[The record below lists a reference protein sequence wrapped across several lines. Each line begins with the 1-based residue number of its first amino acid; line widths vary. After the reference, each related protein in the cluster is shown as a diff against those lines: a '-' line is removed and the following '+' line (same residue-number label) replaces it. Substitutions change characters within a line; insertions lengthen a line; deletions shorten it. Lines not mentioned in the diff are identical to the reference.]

1 MDACWTF
8 SPPRKTAITFLTSVH
23 LRWSSSKSLET
34 FEVPLPT
41 ARRFRCPRCGS
52 VVEICSPCDRNNVYC
67 SEECASQTRTER
79 HREANQRYQR
89 DPIGNLKNRQRQ
101 QRFRAKQKQ
110 LQEKVTE
117 QCLVSIADSRIIT
130 VNQNKH
136 VTEQTKEVIH
146 KQVRRAKTLEQLLS
160 AVEDSI
166 HCSFCGQECAPYVRH
181 QSIGKS
187 RLRFRVTPG

>member
-1 MDACWTF
+1 M
-8 SPPRKTAITFLTSVH
+8 
-23 LRWSSSKSLET
+23 
-34 FEVPLPT
+34 PLPT
-41 ARRFRCPRCGS
+41 ARRFRCPRCGA

-67 SEECASQTRTER
+67 SKKCFLRTRTER